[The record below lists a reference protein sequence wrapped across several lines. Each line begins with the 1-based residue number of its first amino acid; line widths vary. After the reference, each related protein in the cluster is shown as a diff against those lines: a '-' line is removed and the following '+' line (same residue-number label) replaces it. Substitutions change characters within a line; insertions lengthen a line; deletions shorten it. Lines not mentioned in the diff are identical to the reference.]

1 MKGGRW
7 LLIAPAIALLSG
19 CMRSPET
26 QFFTLVAIPP
36 QQSRHVVAASSVQ
49 VAAVHIPDIL
59 DRPQRVI
66 EGSAGRLEVLEQE
79 QWGAPLAEMIRRV
92 LSEDLAARLP
102 PGMVLTPNAP
112 ISGST
117 RRILIDIQE
126 FQPDLEGRVLLD
138 TSWIVLDRQPPSR
151 AARATSRF
159 TLQAGK
165 DADSQV
171 QTMSELL
178 ARLADAIV
186 ASLVTPASHAQG
198 QPSHESATNSSP
210 HPISP

>member
-1 MKGGRW
+1 V
-7 LLIAPAIALLSG
+7 IVAAIALLSG
-19 CMRSPET
+19 CLRSPAT
-26 QFFTLVAIPP
+26 HFFTLVAIPP
-36 QQSRHVVAASSVQ
+36 QQSRPIVAAGSVQ
-49 VAAVHIPDIL
+49 VVAVHIPDIL

-66 EGSAGRLEVLEQE
+66 EGSTGRLEVLEQE

-112 ISGST
+112 ISRST
-117 RRILIDIQE
+117 RRIVIDIQE
-126 FQPDLEGRVLLD
+126 FQPDLRGRVLLD
-138 TSWIVLDRQPPSR
+138 TSWIVLGREPSAR
-151 AARATSRF
+151 TERATSRF

-178 ARLADAIV
+178 SRLSDAIV
-186 ASLVTPASHAQG
+186 ASLVTPASHTKV
-198 QPSHESATNSSP
+198 QPKHGSATNRP
-210 HPISP
+210 LHPRSH